1 MQTGKIIIPAI
12 VGTSA
17 MTLFSYLVSE
27 SKSENFREP
36 VVLAHLIKRLPNSF
50 SKDKAQIAG
59 WSAHYATGLLF
70 VIFYNEIWK
79 RKKQGFTFPFE
90 GWLNLNK
97 FFGHLILAH
106 VMFGIFSA
114 LAYKFKLAYKKS

>member
-59 WSAHYATGLLF
+59 WSVHYATGLLF

-79 RKKQGFTFPFE
+79 RKKILPSVTSGALIGAASGVAGIIGWKCMFE
-90 GWLNLNK
+90 
-97 FFGHLILAH
+97 AH
-106 VMFGIFSA
+106 PNPPA
-114 LAYKFKLAYKKS
+114 EFK